1 MRYLLLV
8 GAHRTVKFKVTYL
21 FNLQTCKYKFKKN
34 LKKVY
39 FKTLTFKCEFTLMNN
54 QIHSHRYDLRLE
66 TGSGY
71 PLPIITTAQDCKILR
86 LLSGRMANFHLSR
99 LPRLLQF

>member
-1 MRYLLLV
+1 
-8 GAHRTVKFKVTYL
+8 
-21 FNLQTCKYKFKKN
+21 
-34 LKKVY
+34 
-39 FKTLTFKCEFTLMNN
+39 MNN